1 MIFVLYHQRI
11 LNHPNNEKMSV
22 IIDLQ
27 ILVLLPSFLHQ
38 IDIIHHLKMEL
49 NEAIFHY
56 YLTINNNEKNESNE
70 Y

>member
-1 MIFVLYHQRI
+1 MIFVLYHQKI
-11 LNHPNNEKMSV
+11 LNHQNNEKMNV

-27 ILVLLPSFLHQ
+27 ILVLLPNFLHQ

-56 YLTINNNEKNESNE
+56 YLTINNNEKNKSNE
-70 Y
+70 

>member
-1 MIFVLYHQRI
+1 MIFVLYHQKI
-11 LNHPNNEKMSV
+11 LNHQNNEKMNV

-27 ILVLLPSFLHQ
+27 ILVFLPNFLHQ

-56 YLTINNNEKNESNE
+56 YLTINNNEKNELNE
-70 Y
+70 